1 MNIKIQYNGNELTII
16 EFIIS
21 ILLTMIL
28 DPIINFIRGF
38 ALGFI
43 FKTIVGYEGIL
54 IITNALHLNLSPDC
68 FPLFTGS
75 LAFLGSLIFIE

>member
-1 MNIKIQYNGNELTII
+1 MKIQYNGSELTII

-28 DPIINFIRGF
+28 DPIISFIKGF
-38 ALGFI
+38 TLGFV
-43 FKTIVGYEGIL
+43 FKTIIGYEGIL

-68 FPLFTGS
+68 FPLFVGG
-75 LAFLGSLIFIE
+75 LAFLGSLIFTE